1 MTLSFLVVE
10 DVSVNSGLHVVNLH
24 CQLWDCRLCLSG
36 VLVLYV
42 YVIRGIV
49 EVVGCLCV
57 FIDMSV
63 YVCEH
68 LYLYDDLKKK
78 WKRNDERSNNIVTEK
93 RNLPSDNQITCGQER
108 STLSFKRKG
117 QKNKYYVWP
126 FFFFLERSSFLLFGG
141 PREPEQRYS
150 LRLWC
155 LPSHDIEAVCSTSL
169 GFL

>member
-78 WKRNDERSNNIVTEK
+78 WKRNDERSNNIVTENETYRQTTKSPAVKKDQHFRSKEKDK
-93 RNLPSDNQITCGQER
+93 RTSTTCD
-108 STLSFKRKG
+108 LSF
-117 QKNKYYVWP
+117 
-126 FFFFLERSSFLLFGG
+126 FFWKDRVFFCLEDQGNLNS
-141 PREPEQRYS
+141 
-150 LRLWC
+150 
-155 LPSHDIEAVCSTSL
+155 DIRWDCGAFPVMT
-169 GFL
+169 